1 MFSIFVFHVY
11 GALEVPL
18 VLFFSLSI
26 FFRLQ
31 LRLPARLRLA
41 LLLRLPLRLL
51 LRLPVKL
58 LRAAT

>member
-26 FFRLQ
+26 FF
-31 LRLPARLRLA
+31 RLPARLRLA